1 MTVKAAVQADRHMTV
16 DEGLRAVAGT
26 FVMFSVALGVWVNPW
41 FFAFTAFVGAN
52 LFQSAFSRWCPMM
65 WVMEKLGFRES

>member
-1 MTVKAAVQADRHMTV
+1 MTVN
-16 DEGLRAVAGT
+16 EGLRAMAGL
-26 FVMFSVALGVWVNPW
+26 FVLASLALGIWVNPW

-65 WVMEKLGFRES
+65 WILGKAGLRSG